1 MKIHNEFS
9 IPLPPPEAWLALGR
23 RLVRPGGRVFVLTV
37 PGTAIEGTSEIYGPV
52 ESLPEIIE
60 SMVID
65 LEYLGR
71 QSHME
76 LFVVLRDGVSFNRG
90 LEERIRQAIRSA
102 LSPRFLPDR
111 ITQAPAIP
119 RTLSGKKQEVPIKKL
134 FLGRSAGEVIN
145 RAAMANPECLDWYVE
160 RARAY
165 AVDAAKQTAGPNFV
179 GRLPGSQSAVR
190 NLPGSS
196 G

>member
-1 MKIHNEFS
+1 
-9 IPLPPPEAWLALGR
+9 
-23 RLVRPGGRVFVLTV
+23 
-37 PGTAIEGTSEIYGPV
+37 
-52 ESLPEIIE
+52 LPEIME
-60 SMVID
+60 SMLID

-76 LFVVLRDGVSFNRG
+76 LFVVLREGVSFNRG

-111 ITQAPAIP
+111 ITQAPSIP

-145 RAAMANPECLDWYVE
+145 RAAMANPECLDRYVE
-160 RARAY
+160 QARRY
-165 AVDAAKQTAGPNFV
+165 AGDTAKQIAGVDLAKGLAGP
-179 GRLPGSQSAVR
+179 QSAVR

>member
-1 MKIHNEFS
+1 
-9 IPLPPPEAWLALGR
+9 
-23 RLVRPGGRVFVLTV
+23 
-37 PGTAIEGTSEIYGPV
+37 
-52 ESLPEIIE
+52 
-60 SMVID
+60 
-65 LEYLGR
+65 
-71 QSHME
+71 ME
-76 LFVVLRDGVSFNRG
+76 LFVVLRDGVPFNHG

-134 FLGRSAGEVIN
+134 FLGRSAGEVVN
-145 RAAMANPECLDWYVE
+145 RAAMANPECLDWYIEQAQAHVGG
-160 RARAY
+160 
-165 AVDAAKQTAGPNFV
+165 AANQTGPQF
-179 GRLPGSQSAVR
+179 AAR